1 MQGLCS
7 YCLAFVFLNTSGNSD
22 STDELIS
29 CPWVEMFCQ
38 TLFRVLMAVQR
49 RFVVRKSGTV
59 LSESSLLGIPCA
71 LAVKI
76 LQCLLIITGGV
87 GWVELTEIK
96 GKIL

>member
-1 MQGLCS
+1 
-7 YCLAFVFLNTSGNSD
+7 
-22 STDELIS
+22 
-29 CPWVEMFCQ
+29 
-38 TLFRVLMAVQR
+38 MAVQR
-49 RFVVRKSGTV
+49 RFVIRKSGTV